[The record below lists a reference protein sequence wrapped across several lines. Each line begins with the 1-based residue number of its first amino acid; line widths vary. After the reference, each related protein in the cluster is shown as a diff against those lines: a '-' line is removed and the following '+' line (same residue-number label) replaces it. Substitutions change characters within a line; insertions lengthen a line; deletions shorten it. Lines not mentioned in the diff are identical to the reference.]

1 MPNIP
6 SGTRYQKTITVT
18 SSNATLAT
26 AATGLDTAV
35 ATAVDTLYGALPAGF
50 QAGSL
55 QYCCPVLVYNAVTP
69 IYNFGQQIK
78 YEIIVP

>member
-6 SGTRYQKTITVT
+6 SKTRYQKTITVT
-18 SSNATLAT
+18 SSNAAVAT

-35 ATAVDTLYGALPAGF
+35 SNAIDTLYGALPTGY
-50 QAGSL
+50 QEGSL
-55 QYCCPVLVYNAVTP
+55 QLCCPILVYNATTP
-69 IYNFGQQIK
+69 IYNYTQQIK